1 MKLNLLGGKINKN
14 FMIINDYMPNIVIPE
29 INNLNLKLQNMC
41 NRYLDTINND
51 SKTFLNMYKYKIKK
65 DIPMIIGQEVSK
77 TKNVILLNTIVV
89 NLIYKQTYGNMDLL
103 ETLIDSWL
111 HDKDLIMIDNVSKIK
126 GITSLLIKKTFAY
139 VNTHN
144 KNVLIFFSVCFD
156 KQRETA

>member
-144 KNVLIFFSVCFD
+144 KNVLIFFN
-156 KQRETA
+156 

>member
-51 SKTFLNMYKYKIKK
+51 SKTFLNIYKYKIKK

-77 TKNVILLNTIVV
+77 TKKVILLNTIVV

-144 KNVLIFFSVCFD
+144 KNVLIFFN
-156 KQRETA
+156 